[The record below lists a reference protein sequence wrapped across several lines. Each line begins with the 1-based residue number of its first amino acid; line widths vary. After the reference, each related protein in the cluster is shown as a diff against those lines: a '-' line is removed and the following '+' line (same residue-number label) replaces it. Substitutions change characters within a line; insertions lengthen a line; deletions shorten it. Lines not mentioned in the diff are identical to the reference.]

1 MNFYEYALK
10 TQLKLYQERHFDIV
24 DQIYSYRNSEYFEP
38 IDIELLEERKTYFE
52 EMILSLNE
60 KLKGVSK

>member
-1 MNFYEYALK
+1 MNFHKYALEI
-10 TQLKLYQERHFDIV
+10 QLKLYQERHFDIV
-24 DQIYSYRNSEYFEP
+24 DQIYSYRKSEYFEP

-60 KLKGVSK
+60 KLKAVSK

>member
-1 MNFYEYALK
+1 MNFYKYALEK
-10 TQLKLYQERHFDIV
+10 QLKIYQERHFDIL

-52 EMILSLNE
+52 EIILSLNE
-60 KLKGVSK
+60 KLKAVSK